1 MKKAAKR
8 LSGQMN
14 LSLLNPPATIIPD
27 SQLGQLNRA
36 LVELRISAAREDAKP
51 ESQGGRDE
59 FEAHAGRPS

>member
-1 MKKAAKR
+1 VKKAAKR

-36 LVELRISAAREDAKP
+36 LVDLLISAAREDATQ

-59 FEAHAGRPS
+59 FEAHAGTPS

>member
-1 MKKAAKR
+1 MKKATKR

-27 SQLGQLNRA
+27 DQQGQLNRA
-36 LVELRISAAREDAKP
+36 LVELLISAAQEDPKQ

-59 FEAHAGRPS
+59 FEAHA